1 MKIRKLN
8 VFPRE
13 KDITA
18 NQLRRQGYIPAIY
31 YGENQIPKKITA
43 NKKEIN
49 AMIARIGGNALY
61 EIAMENEVRQAVI
74 KEIQKDPVT
83 KEIIHVDFQEMS
95 DKKKAGLHVPLKYEG
110 IKELELKG
118 IILQRQ
124 VEAINVEGY
133 VNSIPSYISV
143 YVGNMKQGQSIFIGD
158 LKIGD
163 DIQVLEPKEKLIAV
177 AISAAK

>member
-1 MKIRKLN
+1 M
-8 VFPRE
+8 E
-13 KDITA
+13 K
-18 NQLRRQGYIPAIY
+18 
-31 YGENQIPKKITA
+31 K
-43 NKKEIN
+43 
-49 AMIARIGGNALY
+49 
-61 EIAMENEVRQAVI
+61 RQAVI

-83 KEIIHVDFQEMS
+83 KENTCGFSKCLI
-95 DKKKAGLHVPLKYEG
+95 KKAGLHVPLKYEG

-143 YVGNMKQGQSIFIGD
+143 YVGNMKPGQSIFIGD